1 MQIVID
7 RLDDAYHLEARTETG
22 HAHRFDASA
31 DIGGRDLAM
40 RPMQAVLAALGA
52 CTEIDVISILQKQR
66 AGLRNLRLTLTGQ
79 RAEGQIP
86 AVFTAIHIHYEFWG
100 QLQSEQAERAIRL
113 SLEKY
118 CSVTAM
124 LSKTATI
131 THSYAVVG
139 E

>member
-1 MQIVID
+1 MQVIID
-7 RLDDAYHLEARTETG
+7 RLDGAYHLEARTETG
-22 HAHRFDASA
+22 HAHRFDGSPE
-31 DIGGRDLAM
+31 IGGHDLAM

-66 AGLRNLRLTLTGQ
+66 SGLRDLRLTLTGQ
-79 RAEGQIP
+79 RAEDQIP
-86 AVFTAIHIHYEFWG
+86 AVFTKIHIHYEFWG
-100 QLQSEQAERAIRL
+100 QLQPEQAERAIQL
-113 SLEKY
+113 SLDKY

-124 LSKTATI
+124 LRQTATI